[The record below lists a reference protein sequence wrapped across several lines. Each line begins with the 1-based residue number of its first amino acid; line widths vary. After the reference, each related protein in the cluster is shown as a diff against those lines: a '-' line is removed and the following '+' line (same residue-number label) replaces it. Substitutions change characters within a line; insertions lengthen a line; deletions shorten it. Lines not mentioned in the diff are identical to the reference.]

1 MKIKISVTSLFLFW
15 FMFIQASTITTNKS
29 TYVPRENITVTFSS
43 ATTRTDWVGM
53 YNSTVTP
60 GPQNSL
66 AWLYLNGIQT
76 VPSTEI
82 ENGTLNFTAPATEGS
97 YKMCF
102 HPNDGYTVLSTVNFS
117 VSTIGVAPKA
127 AFYGSP
133 ISVSRGGTVN
143 FYDQSLYSPNVW
155 LWSFPGGFPSESSLQ
170 NPSVKYN
177 EAGIYSVT
185 LTVSNADG
193 SDQLIK
199 TGYITVSELPITSTD
214 VKIMHLNVWIQ
225 GTSVPNGETYIRDV
239 IALVD
244 PDIVC
249 LVENSSGIWTAK
261 LVNDLSVIGHYYN
274 GGHLDG
280 SDASIL
286 SKFPIKSSGPLLK
299 SAISIFNVDVNG
311 NIIVI
316 AASHLD
322 YLYYACYLP
331 RGYNCGGSAPYN
343 GWSQIGIPDPQ
354 PVIDLSAI
362 SKQNLGSKRDEQIG
376 AFIDF
381 VANETRPIIILGDF
395 NEPSCQDWTS
405 NQANMFDHNGV
416 IYEWNTT
423 SALKKNNF
431 TDAFRE
437 IYPDEVLNP
446 GITWP
451 SFATGVGS
459 TSWTPMSDE
468 RDRIDY
474 IFYKGAGIKV
484 KDAAIIG
491 PRNSYVKNVLSDA
504 NTENDHFLA
513 ETLPWPSD
521 HKGVYATITIPKTS
535 DSINSSVNSLPES
548 LPFEIKA
555 FPNPVTGNLNI
566 VSSAD
571 ACAQVSISNLIGKE
585 LFRRKMDLFSNR
597 MNVLDISRISTGIY
611 FLKVVCQRNAQTI
624 RIVKQ

>member
-1 MKIKISVTSLFLFW
+1 MKRKISVTSLFLFLVLLTN
-15 FMFIQASTITTNKS
+15 ASTITTNKS
-29 TYVPRENITVTFSS
+29 TYFPGENITVTFSS
-43 ATTRTDWVGM
+43 ASTKTDWVGM
-53 YNSTVTP
+53 YNSTITP

-66 AWLYLNGIQT
+66 AWLYLNGKQI
-76 VPSTEI
+76 VPSGII
-82 ENGTLNFTAPATEGS
+82 ENGSLSFTAPASEGS

-102 HPNDGYTVLSTVNFS
+102 HPNDGYTVLNTVNFS
-117 VSTIGVAPKA
+117 VSTIGIAPKA

-133 ISVSRGGTVN
+133 VLVSPGGTVN
-143 FYDQSLYSPNVW
+143 FTDLSLYSPN
-155 LWSFPGGFPSESSLQ
+155 LWSWYFPGGFPVESSLQ

-177 EAGIYSVT
+177 AAGTYPVT
-185 LTVSNADG
+185 LTVSNAVG
-193 SDQLIK
+193 GDQLIK
-199 TGYITVSELPITSTD
+199 TGYITVSESSGTSTD
-214 VKIMHLNVWIQ
+214 LKIMHLNVWVE

-239 IALVD
+239 IAEVD

-249 LVENSSGIWTAK
+249 LVENSTGAWIAK
-261 LVNDLSVIGHYYN
+261 LANDLASIGHYYYI
-274 GGHLDG
+274 GHING

-299 SAISIFNVDVNG
+299 SAVSIFNVDVNG
-311 NIIVI
+311 SEIVV
-316 AASHLD
+316 AATHLD

-343 GWSQIGIPDPQ
+343 GWSQIGSPDPQ
-354 PVIDLSAI
+354 PITDLAVITN
-362 SKQNLGSKRDEQIG
+362 QNLSSKRDEQIG

-395 NEPSCQDWTS
+395 NEPSFLDWTS
-405 NQANMFDHNGV
+405 RQANMFDHNGV

-423 SALKKNNF
+423 SLLKKNDF

-459 TSWTPMSDE
+459 TSWTPKSDE

-474 IFYKGAGIKV
+474 IFYKGADVKV

-491 PRNSYVKNVLSDA
+491 PQKTYVKNVLSEA

-513 ETLPWPSD
+513 ESLPWPSD
-521 HKGVYATITIPKTS
+521 HKGVFANISIPKTT
-535 DSINSSVNSLPES
+535 DSVNSSVNRLPEI
-548 LPFEIKA
+548 LPFKIKV
-555 FPNPVTGNLNI
+555 FPNPGIGNLNI
-566 VSSAD
+566 VSSID
-571 ACAQVSISNLIGKE
+571 AFALVSISGLTGNEIIRQKLDLI
-585 LFRRKMDLFSNR
+585 SNR
-597 MNVLDISRISTGIY
+597 IKVLDISRIPNGIY
-611 FLKVVCQRNAQTI
+611 FLKVVFQGNTQTLKI
-624 RIVKQ
+624 IKQ